1 MQARR
6 GVAGLRLRAARWR
19 CWWHRPLG
27 HVDELIE
34 YVDSLSGRW
43 AARTRCA
50 RCGRETGLA
59 VGEARH
65 GNVFPNNPLATMLS
79 RQGVKRSVPPAEKL
93 GFGPPPGRPG
103 GIEIDG
109 PAGERIYVRRLR
121 GRFALG
127 RRREV
132 YLAAVRTERSAT
144 VAPDLRVALARLV
157 GNADDRWLERAAREL
172 EAELPAG
179 S

>member
-1 MQARR
+1 
-6 GVAGLRLRAARWR
+6 VAGLKRLVARWR

-43 AARTRCA
+43 AARVRCA

-79 RQGVKRSVPPAEKL
+79 RQGVKRSVPPAEKF

-103 GIEIDG
+103 GIEIEG
-109 PAGERIYVRRLR
+109 PTGQRVYVRRLR

-127 RRREV
+127 RQRDV
-132 YLAAVRTERSAT
+132 YLAVVRAEGSPI
-144 VAPDLRVALARLV
+144 VAPDLRAALGRVIA
-157 GNADDRWLERAAREL
+157 GADDRWLDRAAREL

>member
-1 MQARR
+1 VARLNHLAR
-6 GVAGLRLRAARWR
+6 RWR

-27 HVDELIE
+27 HVDEVIE

-59 VGEARH
+59 VGKPKH
-65 GNVFPNNPLATMLS
+65 GAVYPNQPLATMLS
-79 RQGVKRSVPPAEKL
+79 RQGVKVSVPPAEKL

-103 GIEIDG
+103 GMELDG
-109 PAGERIYVRRLR
+109 PDGRGIYVRRIHA
-121 GRFALG
+121 RFALG
-127 RRREV
+127 RSRDV
-132 YLAAVRTERSAT
+132 YLAVVLQAGAAPVVASDLRSA
-144 VAPDLRVALARLV
+144 
-157 GNADDRWLERAAREL
+157 LERAVGPGDTRWLDRSAKQL
-172 EAELPAG
+172 EAELPSA

>member
-1 MQARR
+1 
-6 GVAGLRLRAARWR
+6 VAGLRRLAARWR
-19 CWWHRPLG
+19 CWWHPPLG

-43 AARTRCA
+43 AARSRCA
-50 RCGRETGLA
+50 RCGREAGLA

-65 GNVFPNNPLATMLS
+65 GSVFPNNPLATMLS
-79 RQGVKRSVPPAEKL
+79 RQGVKRSVPPAEKF

-103 GIEIDG
+103 GIEIAG
-109 PAGERIYVRRLR
+109 PGGRRVYVRRLR

-127 RRREV
+127 REREV
-132 YLAAVRTERSAT
+132 YLALARGEGSPV
-144 VAPDLRVALARLV
+144 VASDLRVALRQVL
-157 GNADDRWLERAAREL
+157 GDADDRWLERAAREL

>member
-1 MQARR
+1 
-6 GVAGLRLRAARWR
+6 VAGLKHLAARWR
-19 CWWHRPLG
+19 CWWQRPLG

-50 RCGRETGLA
+50 RCGRESGLA
-59 VGEARH
+59 VGDARH

-79 RQGVKRSVPPAEKL
+79 RQGVKRSVPPAEKF

-103 GIEIDG
+103 GIEMDG
-109 PAGERIYVRRLR
+109 PNGQRVYVRRLR

-127 RRREV
+127 RERDV
-132 YLAAVRTERSAT
+132 YLAVVRDRGSPV
-144 VAPDLRVALARLV
+144 VAPDLRVALAGVV
-157 GNADDRWLERAAREL
+157 GHVDHRWLDRAAREL
-172 EAELPAG
+172 EAELPAA